1 MFAQSR
7 STCNACYIQK
17 TFEIVLFQ
25 RFDGFFSLEL
35 LWTEVIFFIE
45 EKRLITYNEKCLV
58 AYTIVNN
65 QGVHHISSSISMG
78 VFFFFVQG
86 SCLGFLMN
94 FKQDEQHQ

>member
-78 VFFFFVQG
+78 FFFFFCTRVV
-86 SCLGFLMN
+86 SGFPYE
-94 FKQDEQHQ
+94 F